1 MGIVRLL
8 SVICVG
14 LLAAACLP
22 VTATAPLG
30 STTTMAP
37 DPALTGMWKGHPQNE
52 TGAIYF
58 TFLPQSDGSITAV
71 DVMPDGKDAGWGV
84 FSLQTATLGQ
94 YHYMNVHDV
103 SENGKTADSDTPP
116 KNIPALYRI
125 NGDGALVIY
134 LLDEDRVEAAIKAN
148 KLAGTIG
155 TGQYADVVITAP
167 ASDLDAFMATADG
180 RALFD
185 KPLIILKRV
194 K

>member
-1 MGIVRLL
+1 MGIVRP
-8 SVICVG
+8 
-14 LLAAACLP
+14 LAVVCAALIATACLP
-22 VTATAPLG
+22 VTTTAPIG
-30 STTTMAP
+30 SATSLTP
-37 DPALTGMWKGHPQNE
+37 DPALTSMWKGHPQNE

-58 TFLPQSDGSITAV
+58 TFLPQSDGSITAL

-84 FSLQTATLGQ
+84 FSLKTAALGE
-94 YHYMNVHDV
+94 YRYMNVHEL
-103 SENGKTADSDTPP
+103 STNGKTDDNDTPQ
-116 KNIPALYRI
+116 KNIPALYRV

-134 LLDEDRVEAAIKAN
+134 LMDEGRVEAAIKAN

-155 TGQYADVVITAP
+155 TGQYGDVAITAS

-180 RALFD
+180 RALFN